1 MYFGS
6 GVITDAGV
14 IHIMTAKPPADAW
27 LRDSEHDGET
37 LEVQTT
43 QGQHEFIVATTCR
56 VTINSNGP
64 SFLHVWGD
72 DDWEDG
78 PKKLRVFNLKHV
90 VDYGWTL

>member
-1 MYFGS
+1 
-6 GVITDAGV
+6 
-14 IHIMTAKPPADAW
+14 MTTGPPDSAV
-27 LRDSEHDGET
+27 LRESEHVGET

-43 QGQHEFIVATTCR
+43 QGEHEFIIATACR

-78 PKKLRVFNLKHV
+78 PKELRVFNLEHV
-90 VDYGWTL
+90 VGYGWTL